1 MRLFDNDA
9 TASLTDRE
17 RKLLEML
24 GRCQHYLCVLAH
36 SRYIGGDDPAA
47 VDMRQRAAGLQR
59 AAFSLIASD
68 DVTRLAMFADA

>member
-24 GRCQHYLCVLAH
+24 SRCQHYLAALSHA
-36 SRYIGGDDPAA
+36 SYITGNDAA
-47 VDMRQRAAGLQR
+47 SADMRQRASGLHR
-59 AAFSLIASD
+59 AVFALIESD
-68 DVTRLAMFADA
+68 ETTRLAMYAE